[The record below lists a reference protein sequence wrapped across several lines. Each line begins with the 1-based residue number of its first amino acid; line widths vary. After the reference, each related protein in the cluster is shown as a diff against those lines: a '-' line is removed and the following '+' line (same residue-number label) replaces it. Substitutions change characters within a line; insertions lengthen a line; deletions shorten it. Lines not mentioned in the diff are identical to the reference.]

1 MAAETATKPI
11 VTLGGVALAASSA
24 IVWRFQAGTVPYQT
38 VMQVHESQWNELK
51 GKLGEF
57 VDLRVVDSRG
67 VEIVVKDLTIL
78 HTVPSPSPRL
88 MSFVVADK
96 RWKWSYKLIA
106 RQFNIPRKTGNR
118 TALNTVPVEAQITV
132 DQYQFLGVTLNP
144 QTGQKWSPR
153 EAVESVL
160 DELEGE
166 DGYVIESWPIR
177 EQTGG
182 EGEFS
187 LQSVTLRDS
196 GDVALSRLLS
206 YIPGAEVYADKDG
219 KLRVYDAADIRAAER
234 LLGDLPPRT
243 WDGEKPEYVQRFA
256 IRPSEVVVHYER
268 ELEILFEFEDDWN
281 QTSSQPGRDTPFL
294 ENVLPTVDP
303 ETQLFAYDPEINQ
316 VVPRNKVPAG
326 TWVPVKE
333 WLLAMEQLAPA
344 GTLPWTFETIR
355 VHWSHGD
362 LVGVLGGA
370 QGADTLA
377 NGNVMARI
385 QALQNHF
392 RQTFRV
398 SRRYMERIGQ
408 LEAVRVAVLDP
419 VTGARAP
426 AAVWGQSCIIPN
438 AKGQLLLARRDEQ
451 LRGMFRNLDFHTFA
465 VRDGVNATAP
475 GPQRVSIIDEEL
487 GIFRIET
494 LLSPFGTDASSI
506 PCNLVNDGQ
515 SFAVPVADMA
525 QQDTKPM
532 GLGMQIESGANGL
545 FLSRRLKLLCML
557 TFVPAAPN
565 NLRRFAQKRIK
576 AADVSQQFRN
586 EFRIQN
592 GKGPELQ
599 VYVPPSEVTARY
611 AWTNDAEAR
620 AVLRELLGLVSD
632 NIEEAGIQ
640 ALELPGYT
648 LINDTNEL
656 QGHATAV
663 AAEALSVFADSPM
676 GRVASR
682 LPEAGLKLAG
692 NVAAATLQVAAAPSG
707 KVMVLHDLPGV
718 QRPISRLALMP
729 ESVRHLIYGVLDPG
743 IAKA

>member
-1 MAAETATKPI
+1 MAEVATKPI

-38 VMQVHESQWNELK
+38 TMQVHESQWGQLKDKLGQFLELK
-51 GKLGEF
+51 
-57 VDLRVVDSRG
+57 VRDSRG

-78 HTVPSPSPRL
+78 HTVPSPGPKL
-88 MSFVVADK
+88 VTFVVADK
-96 RWKWSYKLIA
+96 RWKWAYQLIA
-106 RQFNIPRKTGNR
+106 KQFNIPRKTGTR

-144 QTGQKWSPR
+144 ATGKKWSAR

-160 DELEGE
+160 RELEGE
-166 DGYVIESWPIR
+166 DGYVVESWPIR
-177 EQTGG
+177 EQTGA
-182 EGEFS
+182 EGEIS
-187 LQSVTLRDS
+187 LQSVTLRDA
-196 GDVALSRLLS
+196 GDVALGRLLS

-219 KLRVYDAADIRAAER
+219 KLRVYDGADIRAAER

-243 WDGEKPEYVQRFA
+243 WDGEKPEYVQRHA

-268 ELEILFEFEDDWN
+268 ELEILFEFEDDYN
-281 QTSSQPGRDTPFL
+281 QTSSLPGRDTPFL

-303 ETQLFAYDPEINQ
+303 ETQLFAYDPELNQ

-326 TWVPVKE
+326 TWVPVKD
-333 WLLAMEQLAPA
+333 WLLAMEQLAPRA
-344 GTLPWTFETIR
+344 SLPWTFDTIR
-355 VHWSHGD
+355 RHWSHGD
-362 LVGVLGGA
+362 LIGALGGKES
-370 QGADTLA
+370 QDTIA
-377 NGNVMARI
+377 NGNVSARI
-385 QALQNHF
+385 QALKNHF

-408 LEAVRVAVLDP
+408 LAAVRVAVLDP

-426 AAVWGQSCIIPN
+426 AASWGQACIIPN
-438 AKGQLLLARRDEQ
+438 AKGQLVLSRKEEEF
-451 LRGMFRNLDFHTFA
+451 RGIFRNLDFHTFA

-475 GPQRVSIIDEEL
+475 GPQRVTILDEEL
-487 GIFRIET
+487 GIFRVET
-494 LLSPFGTDASSI
+494 VLSPFGTDAAAI

-515 SFAVPVADMA
+515 SFAVPVADMS

-532 GLGMQIESGANGL
+532 GLGMQIESGANGI
-545 FLSRRLKLLCML
+545 FLSRRLKMLCML
-557 TFVPAAPN
+557 SFVPAAPN

-576 AADVSQQFRN
+576 ASDVSQQFRN

-599 VYVPPSEVTARY
+599 VYVPPGEVTARY
-611 AWTNDAEAR
+611 AWTNDAEAK

-632 NIEEAGIQ
+632 DPEEAGIQ

-663 AAEALSVFADSPM
+663 AAEALAVFADAPM
-676 GRVASR
+676 GRVATR
-682 LPEAGLKLAG
+682 LPEGGLKLAG
-692 NVAAATLQVAAAPSG
+692 NIAAATLQIAAAPSG
-707 KVMVLHDLPGV
+707 KVSVLHDLPGV

-743 IAKA
+743 IAKT